1 VLAMSESMG
10 QRQEGHRTNG
20 VTHEL
25 VHGKRRCREETAQDD
40 FDRNMTDNI
49 DKQGSGNP
57 NRKVSSD
64 VIYLDEGSQRFT
76 APLF

>member
-1 VLAMSESMG
+1 
-10 QRQEGHRTNG
+10 
-20 VTHEL
+20 
-25 VHGKRRCREETAQDD
+25 
-40 FDRNMTDNI
+40 MTDNI

-64 VIYLDEGSQRFT
+64 VIYLDEGSQRFP

>member
-1 VLAMSESMG
+1 MSESMG

-25 VHGKRRCREETAQDD
+25 VHGKRRCRKETAQDD
-40 FDRNMTDNI
+40 FHRDMADNI

-64 VIYLDEGSQRFT
+64 VIYLDEGSQRFP